1 MRKSGEKKVSLQ
13 SRSEDILKIIEAERE
28 EQSRHVTKVF
38 QIHKLRVV
46 GWCKGRLEPAG
57 E

>member
-1 MRKSGEKKVSLQ
+1 VFDI
-13 SRSEDILKIIEAERE
+13 EDLYWTAEETFKIIRHKQRE
-28 EQSRHVTKVF
+28 EQSRHDTKVF

-46 GWCKGRLEPAG
+46 GRCKGRLEPAG